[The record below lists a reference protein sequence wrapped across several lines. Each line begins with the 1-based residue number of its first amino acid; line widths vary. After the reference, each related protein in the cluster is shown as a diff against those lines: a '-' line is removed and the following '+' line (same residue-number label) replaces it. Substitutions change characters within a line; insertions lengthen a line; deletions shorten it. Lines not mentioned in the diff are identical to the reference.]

1 MDRAEKLQEESV
13 AELNR
18 MSQRH
23 NEEWNKILLESQQAL
38 ESATTVRE
46 IQETSKK
53 YERKLRDLR
62 NRQKEEV
69 KQLQEAFMDKL
80 LSL

>member
-53 YERKLRDLR
+53 YERKFRDLR